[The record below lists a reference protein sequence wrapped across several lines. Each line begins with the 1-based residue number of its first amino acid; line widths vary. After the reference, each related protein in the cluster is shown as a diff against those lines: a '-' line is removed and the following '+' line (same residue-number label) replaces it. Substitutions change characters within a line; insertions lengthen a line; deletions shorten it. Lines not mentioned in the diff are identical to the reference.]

1 MKPIFQFA
9 VLLLFL
15 EVCYIVYWFGSMWY
29 LMYHGTE
36 RYRALHAFL
45 AIHMVTVPIA
55 IFYILEARK
64 KKPVW
69 FLLWVFIAAVF
80 FDIFHLTDVDVHL
93 DRSLATAFG
102 IELAASIWITLMS
115 GATTLWYTIVLYTGA
130 RDVDGEDDILRKIRN
145 RRYEL

>member
-15 EVCYIVYWFGSMWY
+15 EVCYICYWFGSMWY
-29 LMYHGTE
+29 LMYNGTE

-64 KKPVW
+64 KKPLW

-80 FDIFHLTDVDVHL
+80 FDIFHLTDVAVHL

-102 IELAASIWITLMS
+102 IELAASIWTTIMS
-115 GATTLWYTIVLYTGA
+115 GTVMFWYMFVIYTGA
-130 RDVDGEDDILRKIRN
+130 RENEKDDAWEKIRN